1 MTQVASEQ
9 ALSVLRTQ
17 FGLNEFRP
25 KQIEVI
31 ERVLKRQHTLALL
44 PTGYGKSICYQVPAQ
59 ILPGVTVVVSPL
71 IALMQD
77 QVNGLLKRGITNATM
92 LNSTLDY
99 REISARI
106 AGIKSGAYKLIY
118 VAPERFDSEQFRG
131 LLNSV
136 NISLMVI
143 DEAHCIS
150 QWGHDFRPQYRNL
163 GHYVREFGDA
173 TVLAVTATATPN
185 VKVDIVRNLA
195 LPEMEVVEGSFDR
208 PNLLFSVKGVSG
220 GKEKD
225 QLVEGLVSANSGGCI
240 IYTSSRKE
248 AERVATLLKRTG
260 LRTACYHA
268 GLSPDKRERAQKSF
282 EADKLD
288 VIVCTVAFGMGVDK
302 ANIRQVIHNNLPGS
316 LESYYQ
322 EAGRAGRDGQKALCT
337 LLFQPKDIH
346 IQKWLIDQKDV
357 VEELKKVDRRR
368 LESMIDYAQTSS
380 CRRKRI
386 LGYFG
391 QMLEKCEGCDVCDG
405 RAVNAFT
412 DVPAKAKPIA
422 KPKSVGVPPA
432 AKDSRSAKSPLV
444 AAPTASVS
452 LQTHILAI
460 AFGLSGKLGRTTFAQ
475 ILTGSKAAKLSEK
488 GLDRIPQFGSCS
500 SYKQDTVVGS
510 IDELIDSGYLKVSG
524 GLYPKVSM
532 TPSGRMYFSTL
543 A

>member
-1 MTQVASEQ
+1 
-9 ALSVLRTQ
+9 
-17 FGLNEFRP
+17 
-25 KQIEVI
+25 
-31 ERVLKRQHTLALL
+31 
-44 PTGYGKSICYQVPAQ
+44 
-59 ILPGVTVVVSPL
+59 
-71 IALMQD
+71 
-77 QVNGLLKRGITNATM
+77 M

-99 REISARI
+99 REISDRI
-106 AGIKSGAYKLIY
+106 AGIKNGAYKLIY
-118 VAPERFDSEQFRG
+118 VAPERFVSDQFRS
-131 LLNSV
+131 LLNSI

-163 GHYVREFGDA
+163 GNYVREFGDA
-173 TVLAVTATATPN
+173 TVLAVTATATPT

-195 LPEMEVVEGSFDR
+195 LQDMEVVEGSFDR

-225 QLVEGLVSANSGGCI
+225 QLVERLVAANSGGCI

-248 AERVATLLKRTG
+248 AERVATLLKHTG

-268 GLSPDKRERAQKSF
+268 GLSVEKRERAQRYF

-322 EAGRAGRDGQKALCT
+322 EAGRAGRDGEQALCT

-357 VEELKKVDRRR
+357 TEELKKVDRRR

-391 QMLEKCEGCDVCDG
+391 QMLEKCEGCDVCD
-405 RAVNAFT
+405 AKSVIAFT
-412 DVPAKAKPIA
+412 DAMVQARPQAKQQA
-422 KPKSVGVPPA
+422 KPKFAGFPPASKESGSSQPHRVDAPKSSVG
-432 AKDSRSAKSPLV
+432 
-444 AAPTASVS
+444 
-452 LQTHILAI
+452 LQSHILAI

-475 ILTGSKAAKLSEK
+475 ILTGSRAAKLTAK

-500 SYKQDTVVGS
+500 GYKQDAVVGS
-510 IDELIDSGYLKVSG
+510 IDELIDSGYLKVSS